1 MNKIILATGITLVLL
16 FFTGFR
22 RIGKTTETTG
32 NKIIP
37 KEKKELLNKIVG
49 RWITQTNIHARNG
62 QLAASK
68 VIGSDVWQWSP
79 DGNFLL
85 HTAYGIHD
93 KTGFG
98 GMEITGYNSKT
109 GDFDS
114 YNFNPDGSFSMG
126 TLTISNNSWIWTGKD
141 LWTNSKEVRTTGIMD
156 GDGKI
161 LTVKHEIKDDGKT
174 YELFM
179 DGVLTKGSDF

>member
-1 MNKIILATGITLVLL
+1 MNKLMNKTILAAGMAFALL
-16 FFTGFR
+16 FITGFR
-22 RIGKTTETTG
+22 GVEKTTESIENRG
-32 NKIIP
+32 IP

-49 RWITQTNIHARNG
+49 RWITQTNIHARDG
-62 QLAASK
+62 QLASK

-85 HTAYGIHD
+85 HIGYGIRD
-93 KTGFG
+93 KSGFG

-126 TLTISNNSWIWTGKD
+126 TLTINNNTWIWNG
-141 LWTNSKEVRTTGIMD
+141 KEVRTTGVMD
-156 GDGKI
+156 EDGKM
-161 LTVKHEIKDDGKT
+161 LTVKHEIKGDGIT
-174 YELFM
+174 YQLFM